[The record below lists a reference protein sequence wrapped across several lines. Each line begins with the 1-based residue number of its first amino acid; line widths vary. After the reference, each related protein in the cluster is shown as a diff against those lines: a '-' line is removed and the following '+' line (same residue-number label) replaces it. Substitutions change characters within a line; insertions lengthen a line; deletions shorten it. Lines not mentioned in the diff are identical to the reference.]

1 MSKGVFIPFF
11 HKRGYPYAAYNLAL
25 TIKHFNP
32 EIKIAGYHDA
42 TISQLHSGDSEI
54 FDILIQMKDE
64 DKYVGGSFNP
74 AKLKLSLYDK
84 LPFDETIILDAD
96 CLAIADIAPI
106 FDKAKEHGGY
116 YYSHIKELYDYDDE
130 RNNPE
135 MDWAYMDDIYSHFN
149 LRHSSV
155 LPITNS
161 SFQYVRKCKEAKSL
175 FEQANKNIDNPIPIG
190 KLKHTWGNGQPD
202 ELYMNVAMA
211 QAGITGE
218 LEKPVMHL
226 CNKIDQRPFHVMAK
240 DVQLLS
246 FLGGKNFCRPQFTE
260 YYDKLLIDISNANG
274 TTHKYRWRYIEAD
287 KHSGLPPRMTT
298 RQAAEMKIVKSGI
311 IPIKNTVLIDKE
323 KLIKGYNL
331 PNGNAFRITNY
342 FNCSFIEYKGKKYF
356 AYRMEAKPFCM
367 YMKIGI
373 CLLDDNYRPISESN
387 VLLQLH
393 SDLKAEGKQYDKGY
407 HVEDP
412 RLFILNDE
420 LYLSYTDGYQM
431 AQAKIDPHTLKA
443 TDSFYIDK
451 PNEKR
456 TEKNWTFFEDSGKL
470 MCIYDLPSMTVFEMN
485 GSKWKEV
492 SKANPV
498 SWKYGEIR
506 GGSTPIK
513 TGDKF
518 LCFFHSRLPIL
529 NGRYH
534 GYQYHMGALEFEA
547 KFPYKI
553 TSISSRPIISGEH
566 ISESIPRL
574 SNKIFVVFP
583 CGAIRETDGY
593 KVSFG
598 YNDLECRYV
607 TVSDELLNDIMKPV

>member
-1 MSKGVFIPFF
+1 MSKGILIPFF
-11 HKRGYPYAAYNLAL
+11 HKRGYPFAAFNLAL

-42 TISQLHSGDSEI
+42 SINHLHENDSEI
-54 FDILIQMKDE
+54 FDVLIQMKDE

-74 AKLKLSLYDK
+74 ARLKLSLYDIT
-84 LPFDETIILDAD
+84 PFDETIILDAD
-96 CLAIADIAPI
+96 CLAIADIGTI
-106 FDKAKEHGGY
+106 FDECAKQGGY
-116 YYSHIKELYDYDDE
+116 YYSHIKEQYNYDDE
-130 RNNPE
+130 RENAL
-135 MDWAYMDDIYSHFN
+135 MDWAYMDDIYSHFK
-149 LRHSSV
+149 LRTSLT

-161 SFQYVRKCKEAKSL
+161 SFQYVRKCKEAKEL
-175 FEQANKNIDNPIPIG
+175 FEQANKNLDNPIPLD

-202 ELYMNVAMA
+202 ELYMNVAMC
-211 QAGITGE
+211 QKGVTGE

-226 CNKIDQRPFHVMAK
+226 CNKIDQRPFHQIAK
-240 DVQLLS
+240 DTPLLS

-260 YYDKLLIDISNANG
+260 YYDKLLIDISNKNG
-274 TTHKYRWRYIEAD
+274 VRHKYKWTFIEAD
-287 KHSGLPPRMTT
+287 KHSGIPSRLTT
-298 RQAAEMKIVKSGI
+298 RQQASLKIVKSGA
-311 IPIKNTVLIDKE
+311 IPIKNTVVIDKE

-356 AYRMEAKPFCM
+356 AYRMESKPFCM

-373 CLLDDNYRPISESN
+373 CLLDDDYQPIAETN

-393 SDLKAEGKQYDKGY
+393 SDLKGYEKGY

-412 RLFILNDE
+412 RLFIYNDE

-431 AQAKIDPHTLKA
+431 GQAKIDPVNLKA
-443 TDSFYIDK
+443 LESFYIDK
-451 PNEKR
+451 PIKTR
-456 TEKNWTFFEDSGKL
+456 TEKNWIFFEDKGKL
-470 MCIYDLPSMTVFEMN
+470 MCIYDLPSMQVLEMN
-485 GSKWKEV
+485 GQKWKEV
-492 SKANPV
+492 SKNEPIA
-498 SWKYGEIR
+498 WKYGEIR
-506 GGSTPIK
+506 GGATPIK
-513 TGDKF
+513 VGNKF
-518 LCFFHSRLPIL
+518 IAFFHSRLPTL
-529 NGRYH
+529 T

-547 KFPYKI
+547 KAPYKI
-553 TSISSRPIISGEH
+553 TAISSRPIISGEH

-583 CGAIRETDGY
+583 CGVIREKDGY

-607 TVSDELLNDIMKPV
+607 TVSDELLNDLMKPL